1 MRALLDRPG
10 SRPSSWLTCGRFT
23 AVVLLAAFAA
33 VISGCAHVE
42 PTQSWPRLT
51 ERLEPGKPVAVTDA
65 AGAEVRGRVAAVSA
79 TSLTLKVAGASRDFA
94 AGDVRHV
101 RRDGDPLWN
110 GFAIGAGVGFMFVA
124 LSDNVCTGT
133 VTASCTGNQV
143 PKRVAIFAV
152 VAAAGAVIDALRRDH
167 TSLYDSPNRVT
178 GRVVPVLVLGH
189 KAVSIAIAV
198 SSRGR

>member
-1 MRALLDRPG
+1 MK
-10 SRPSSWLTCGRFT
+10 SHI
-23 AVVLLAAFAA
+23 VLLAVFAA

-42 PTQSWPRLT
+42 PTQSWPRLA

-79 TSLTLKVAGASRDFA
+79 TSLTLKVAGASRDYA

-110 GFAIGAGVGFMFVA
+110 GLAIGAGAGFLGAV
-124 LSDNVCTGT
+124 LSDNLCTGPP
-133 VTASCTGNQV
+133 TASCTGKQV
-143 PKRVAIFAV
+143 PKRVTLFAV
-152 VAAAGAVIDALRRDH
+152 ATLAGAVIDALWRDD
-167 TSLYDSPNRVT
+167 TSLYDSPSQVT

-189 KAVSIAIAV
+189 KALSIAIAV